1 MATFRAVVLKGE
13 NHIKADNTTNIK
25 IRVTHNRKADYIS
38 TDLFI
43 NPDHLKNGQATGN
56 NAAFINMRIT
66 DLLQIYQRRY
76 LDLGNMSVNMTVNE
90 LKNEILK
97 DKTEGIDFLKFAEDY
112 QKQLIIEGKRG
123 SERAVR
129 GLLASLKKY
138 KTNILF
144 SDITSN
150 FLDGFENFLIKN
162 GVGTGGIETY
172 MSRFRLIFNLGRGF
186 YNDEDRGII
195 RIKNY
200 PFKKYKVTKPK
211 DKRKPKNAARNNSL
225 SIQQLKTFISY
236 KPVTRRE
243 QLAQNIFLLMICLIG
258 PNSKDLFYL
267 SKPTREGRISYNRF
281 KTGKEFS
288 IKLEPEALE
297 LVGHYPGNNMLIG
310 VINDYA
316 DYLNFQSNC

>member
-1 MATFRAVVLKGE
+1 MATFRAVILKGE
-13 NHIKADNTTNIK
+13 NHLKIDNTTNIK

-43 NPDHLKNGQATGN
+43 NPVQLKNGQATGD

-66 DLLQIYQRRY
+66 DSLQIYQRRY
-76 LDLGNMSVNMTVNE
+76 LELGNMSVNMTAKE
-90 LKNEILK
+90 LKNEISK
-97 DKTEGIDFLKFAEDY
+97 DKSEGINFMKLAEDY
-112 QKQLIIEGKRG
+112 RKQLIIEGKQG

-144 SDITSN
+144 SDITAN
-150 FLDGFENFLIKN
+150 FLDAFENFMIKN
-162 GVGTGGIETY
+162 GVGAGGIETY
-172 MSRFRLIFNLGRGF
+172 MSRFRLIFNLGRDF

-211 DKRKPKNAARNNSL
+211 DKGKPKNTAKNNCL
-225 SIQQLKTFISY
+225 NMQHLKMFIDY
-236 KPVTRRE
+236 KPVNRRE
-243 QLAQNIFLLMICLIG
+243 LLAQNTFLLMICLIG
-258 PNSKDLFYL
+258 SNSKDLFHL
-267 SKPTREGRISYNRF
+267 PKPTRDGRISYNRF

-288 IKLEPEALE
+288 I
-297 LVGHYPGNNMLIG
+297 YPYYNYYFVFITLSLCTLTSFM
-310 VINDYA
+310 
-316 DYLNFQSNC
+316 